1 MTFFPSAHPIPMLV
15 PIALHLIA
23 SIRADIMATDEITS
37 REYKLMLSTTRF
49 RHRAEAS
56 TEWMELVARVIERA
70 GGHRLSQQEV
80 ENEKAAEDG
89 KKPKN
94 LADPAV
100 NEKERSTSFLDTRDG
115 GLRNQGWILR
125 VRRKKAELD
134 LTLKFRCPDR
144 LFAASKDAS
153 AARAG
158 EMKFEEDIV
167 PPFASQYSRSNTL
180 KDQED
185 EIVPKT
191 VREAATLFPALG
203 ELKIVPETPLLVV
216 DGLEIHEVARQ
227 VGGFRFGGGPRL
239 EMSHTFWY
247 VIDPE
252 TRNRNPMVAEFSFEL
267 APNGG
272 EFPLETVKGAGEVYR
287 DLQAQAGWLDVAG
300 TTKSSLVAG
309 GV

>member
-1 MTFFPSAHPIPMLV
+1 MGT
-15 PIALHLIA
+15 
-23 SIRADIMATDEITS
+23 TNEITS
-37 REYKLMLSTTRF
+37 REYKLLLSTTRF
-49 RHRAEAS
+49 HDRADAS
-56 TEWMELVARVIERA
+56 EEWMELVARVVERA

-80 ENEKAAEDG
+80 ENEKAQERGD
-89 KKPKN
+89 
-94 LADPAV
+94 DPDDLKGAGFK
-100 NEKERSTSFLDTRDG
+100 EKERSTWFLDSRDD

-125 VRRKKAELD
+125 VRQKKKDKLD

-144 LFAASKDAS
+144 LFATSKDAS
-153 AARAG
+153 ATREG

-180 KDQED
+180 KDQKD
-185 EIVPKT
+185 EIVPKAIQ
-191 VREAATLFPALG
+191 EAAALFPALG
-203 ELKIVPETPLLVV
+203 ELKIIPETPLVVV

-247 VIDPE
+247 VIDPA
-252 TRNRNPMVAEFSFEL
+252 TTNRYPMVAEFSFEFV
-267 APNGG
+267 PKDGH
-272 EFPLETVKGAGEVYR
+272 FPLETVKGAGEVYR

-300 TTKSSLVAG
+300 TTKSALVAG